1 MPKEKSSSSC
11 EANPKK
17 RCLPQYIRAEA
28 DTFELCSRVG
38 DQDHAVADDMRQWES
53 IQRLG
58 SFSDEEMETFM
69 REATEIVR
77 AQEGVIRKVALEL
90 DRRRR
95 LTGEQVT
102 RIIETHGA

>member
-1 MPKEKSSSSC
+1 VV
-11 EANPKK
+11 AAGVV
-17 RCLPQYIRAEA
+17 AE
-28 DTFELCSRVG
+28 TELCSRVG
-38 DQDHAVADDMRQWES
+38 DQDHAVADDMRQWEG

-58 SFSDEEMETFM
+58 GFSDEEMETFM

-77 AQEGVIRKVALEL
+77 AQKGAIRKVAIEL